1 MSRYATDPPDTSALG
16 PGCEPLALWAG
27 TLRELAGWRPE
38 GGVLTVMAGAET
50 GAADPAAAA
59 RIAVERDLRAVE
71 EHLRETGP
79 RERWVALGEA
89 RERSAE
95 VVERMLA
102 PGAPGRGRALLIPLD
117 GSAAKAIVLQAA
129 LPSGAWLGRVTR
141 ILLLAESVWR
151 GLPIALAAV
160 ARDSVELDLVGL
172 GYAVRDGAWTLP
184 PEEDAEAHRGPVAAD
199 PSRAQHAVT
208 HEEREESHAEDRRR
222 RFLAEVAAAVSARA
236 MQVGWQT
243 LVLTGAPG
251 AAEPLA
257 ERLAVGGVPVALVA
271 HVDVAGSAA
280 HVQADALADEI
291 DGLRARF
298 VERRVEAVLAAVGQG
313 KGAEGPGALPDALA
327 EGRVAAVVLAQASDT
342 PGYLTADGRLETI
355 PLEEAEQVPSLLDEI
370 AARALATGAQV
381 IVVDGDVAAPVTAR
395 GGAVAELR
403 W

>member
-1 MSRYATDPPDTSALG
+1 MSRYATDQPDAAALG

-27 TLRELAGWRPE
+27 PLRELAGWRPE
-38 GGVLTVMAGAET
+38 GGVLTVMVD
-50 GAADPAAAA
+50 ADPTAPDWAAAA
-59 RIAVERDLRAVE
+59 RTAVERDLREIEQHVSG
-71 EHLRETGP
+71 TGP
-79 RERWVALGEA
+79 RERVAAFREA

-102 PGAPGRGRALLIPLD
+102 PDAPGRGRALLAPLD
-117 GSAAKAIVLQAA
+117 GGVPKAIVVRGAF
-129 LPSGAWLGRVTR
+129 PSGAWLGRVAR
-141 ILLLAESVWR
+141 ILPLADAVVR
-151 GLPIALAAV
+151 GLPLALAV
-160 ARDSVELDLVGL
+160 VGRDSVELDIVML
-172 GYAVRDGAWTLP
+172 GVALRDGAWTLP
-184 PEEDAEAHRGPVAAD
+184 AEEDTEAGRGPVAAD
-199 PSRAQHAVT
+199 PARAQHAVT
-208 HEEREESHAEDRRR
+208 HLEREESHAEDRRR
-222 RFLAEVAAAVSARA
+222 RFLAEVAAAMSARA
-236 MQVGWQT
+236 MQVGWQA

-257 ERLAVGGVPVALVA
+257 ERLTVGGVPAALVA
-271 HVDVAGSAA
+271 HVDVAGAPA
-280 HVQADALADEI
+280 HARADALGDES

-298 VERRVEAVLAAVGQG
+298 AERRVEAVLAALGQG